1 MKMEDLKVGDIV
13 HLKGDDS
20 PLYITE
26 IYDDGVIDAIEITDE
41 YDKHRYVRHF
51 SKFEAIESNSNKS
64 KLNG

>member
-1 MKMEDLKVGDIV
+1 MKMEDLKVADIV
-13 HLKGDDS
+13 NLKGDDR

-51 SKFEAIESNSNKS
+51 SKFELIESNSNKS